1 MSRTHSSVAVV
12 GAGAV
17 GSFYGGLLA
26 RAGHA
31 VTLVG
36 RAAHVEA
43 IARDG
48 LRVEWADRSERIRV
62 GASTGLAAVRG
73 ADLVLVCVKSNDTE
87 ATARELAPLLAER
100 AVVVSLQNG
109 VDNPRLLKLHLRQ
122 TVIPVAVY
130 VALALPAAGV
140 VRHFGRGD
148 LVIGAMRGAPAGA
161 SEAGSIDVV
170 LRRLVELFA
179 TADVAVHISAD
190 VMVELWGKLAINC
203 AYNAISALAQIPY
216 ARLAAVS
223 EIRALQRAIVDEVVA
238 VATADGVAL
247 SAEASMQAVEAIAAG
262 MPEQLS
268 STAQDLA
275 RGKRSEIDHLN
286 GFVARRGSELG
297 LAAPVNQALHALVT
311 LVESDRGTR

>member
-1 MSRTHSSVAVV
+1 MSRTYSTVAVV
-12 GAGAV
+12 GAV

-62 GASTGLAAVRG
+62 GASAGLAAARG
-73 ADLVLVCVKSNDTE
+73 ADIVLVCVKSNDTE
-87 ATARELAPLLAER
+87 ATARELAPLLPER

-148 LVIGAMRGAPAGA
+148 LVIGAMRGEPAGA

-170 LRRLVELFA
+170 LGRLVELFA
-179 TADVAVHISAD
+179 TADVAVRISAD
-190 VMVELWGKLAINC
+190 VMVELWGKLVINC
-203 AYNAISALAQIPY
+203 AYNGISALAQIPY
-216 ARLAAVS
+216 ARLAAVA
-223 EIRALQRAIVDEVVA
+223 EIRTLQRAIVDEAVA
-238 VATADGVAL
+238 VAAADGVTL
-247 SAEASMQAVEAIAAG
+247 SAEASMLAVEAIAAG

-297 LAAPVNQALHALVT
+297 LAAPVNQALHALVK
-311 LVESDRGTR
+311 LVESNRGTR